1 MFDRIAYALP
11 FIMAGLLLL
20 SLVTAIANG
29 TQANWLTVAFVAVL
43 LAVMLWRRGR
53 VAGTERHP

>member
-11 FIMAGLLLL
+11 FIMAGLLLV
-20 SLVTAIANG
+20 SLVTAITNSG
-29 TQANWLTVAFVAVL
+29 QANWLTVAVVAVL
-43 LAVMLWRRGR
+43 LALMLGRRGR